1 MQNFIF
7 SKTMISNMLKV
18 KTRDMV
24 KSTSIVF
31 FISKSFL
38 KMPLGVGIIGK
49 NLNSNASNDS
59 DVILEREI
67 DAVNVQTSLFMYY
80 M

>member
-1 MQNFIF
+1 MQNFIL
-7 SKTMISNMLKV
+7 SKTVISNMLKV
-18 KTRDMV
+18 KTRNMV

-49 NLNSNASNDS
+49 
-59 DVILEREI
+59 
-67 DAVNVQTSLFMYY
+67 T
-80 M
+80 

>member
-1 MQNFIF
+1 
-7 SKTMISNMLKV
+7 MISNMLKV

-49 NLNSNASNDS
+49 
-59 DVILEREI
+59 
-67 DAVNVQTSLFMYY
+67 T
-80 M
+80 